1 MFYTLYKC
9 NQVNIWM
16 KFLLTLVFL
25 VACTA
30 PCRDAPHRTSSGLFL
45 YCNCL
50 NSKHPLNVDIAPV
63 EPGHDTNALSP
74 VTVPRFQPKTI
85 SEDDGKW
92 KQQKHVKWDFKKECV
107 ISWVRVENP
116 GVGGVDTLAE

>member
-50 NSKHPLNVDIAPV
+50 NSKHPLNVDIVPD
-63 EPGHDTNALSP
+63 EQDTTPTHFHLSQSH
-74 VTVPRFQPKTI
+74 VFNLKQSQKTTVN
-85 SEDDGKW
+85 
-92 KQQKHVKWDFKKECV
+92 
-107 ISWVRVENP
+107 ENNKNM
-116 GVGGVDTLAE
+116 